1 MPLASCLLV
10 SALLAM
16 TPGTVSDTVGPS
28 GAAACYQVS
37 FAEPSPDFGP
47 VGLSVPAEAVF
58 GAFVPPCD
66 VSIDGE
72 VLILQSGE
80 EVQLV
85 LPPVP
90 GYMSYAA
97 RKPHGGLTITWWHAW
112 YESVTAYLGPDPLNP
127 AVLTGW
133 LQPASDYPEKRFVPR
148 VWLLPVPCRPE
159 PNPNMQ
165 RTRCARR

>member
-1 MPLASCLLV
+1 MNPAR
-10 SALLAM
+10 
-16 TPGTVSDTVGPS
+16 
-28 GAAACYQVS
+28 AAAPGEGRKSVHGGGKRRR
-37 FAEPSPDFGP
+37 PSTR
-47 VGLSVPAEAVF
+47 
-58 GAFVPPCD
+58 
-66 VSIDGE
+66 E

-159 PNPNMQ
+159 PNPGMQ